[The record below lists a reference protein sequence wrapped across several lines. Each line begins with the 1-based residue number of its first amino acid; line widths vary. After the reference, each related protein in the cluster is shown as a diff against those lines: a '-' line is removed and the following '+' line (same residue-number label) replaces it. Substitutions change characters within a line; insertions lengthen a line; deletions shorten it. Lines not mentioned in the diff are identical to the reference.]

1 MDVFQGFVGWLANK
15 PTPDEICRALV
26 TDYLKIDGA
35 CSARLGRLNKDDS
48 YHYLGQ
54 YGFETNE
61 TGKLIPSQIWR
72 HMTENEIN
80 QIAAGRQPGPWTSKG
95 NQVLVELRARGTIYG
110 WLNLSFSRVI
120 EDEKREDI
128 FHKAQLHAL
137 AISLYLSLTHP
148 QEFSSEKDLGVE
160 KGIPSVDSLTKRQMN
175 ILKGM
180 VDGKTNHELATQLGY
195 SVSTIR
201 HETMR
206 IYQALAVSDR
216 REAAQ
221 RALEYGWV

>member
-1 MDVFQGFVGWLANK
+1 MEALQNFVGWLANR
-15 PTPDEICRALV
+15 PTPDEISRALV
-26 TDYLKIDGA
+26 TDYLKKFGA
-35 CSARLGRLNKDDS
+35 CCVRLGRLNKDDS

-61 TGKLIPSQIWR
+61 TGKLVPGQIWR
-72 HMTENEIN
+72 ENKESEIN
-80 QIAAGRQPGPWTSKG
+80 QIAAGRQPGPWTSKSD
-95 NQVLVELRARGTIYG
+95 QVLVELRARGTVYG
-110 WLNLSFSRVI
+110 WMNVMFSNSLSDEEKPEALYEVKKFS
-120 EDEKREDI
+120 
-128 FHKAQLHAL
+128 FP
-137 AISLYLSLTHP
+137 ISLYLSLTHP
-148 QEFSSEKDLGVE
+148 QEFSSERDLGVE
-160 KGIPSVDSLTKRQMN
+160 KGIASVDSLTKRQMN
-175 ILKGM
+175 VLKGM
-180 VDGKTNHELATQLGY
+180 VEGKTNHDLATQLGY

>member
-1 MDVFQGFVGWLANK
+1 MEIMNGLVSWLANK
-15 PTPDEICRALV
+15 PTADEICRALA
-26 TDYLKIDGA
+26 TDFMKHELV

-48 YHYLGQ
+48 YHILGM
-54 YGFETNE
+54 YGFQDGQ
-61 TGKLIPSQIWR
+61 TGKLIPGHIWR
-72 HMTENEIN
+72 HRTDIEVN
-80 QIAAGRQPGPWTSKG
+80 QIAAGFQPGPWTRD
-95 NQVLVELRARGTIYG
+95 NQQLLIELRSRGTVYG
-110 WLNLSFSRVI
+110 WLHLGFSKPL
-120 EDEKREDI
+120 DEESRE
-128 FHKAQLHAL
+128 KAYANGQLVSL
-137 AISLYLSLTHP
+137 AISLYLSLLHP
-148 QEFSSEKDLGVE
+148 QEFSSEKELGAE
-160 KGIPSVDSLTKRQMN
+160 KGIPSVDSLTKRQLN

-180 VDGKTNHELATQLGY
+180 VDGKTNHDLATQLGY

>member
-1 MDVFQGFVGWLANK
+1 MEIMQGFVGWLANK
-15 PTPDEICRALV
+15 PTPDEICRALI
-26 TDYLKIDGA
+26 TDYLKTHNA
-35 CSARLGRLNKDDS
+35 CCVRLGRLNKDDS

-54 YGFETNE
+54 YGYEKNE
-61 TGKLIPSQIWR
+61 TGKLVPGQVWR
-72 HMTENEIN
+72 HMKDVEVN
-80 QIAAGRQPGPWTSKG
+80 QIAAGHMPGPWLSTHK
-95 NQVLVELRARGTIYG
+95 QVLIELRAKGSTYG
-110 WLNLSFSRVI
+110 WLNVVFSHEKDAKQKKEILEHLNIYALPLSLF
-120 EDEKREDI
+120 
-128 FHKAQLHAL
+128 
-137 AISLYLSLTHP
+137 LSLTHS
-148 QEFSSEKDLGVE
+148 QDFSSEKDLGVE
-160 KGIPSVDSLTKRQMN
+160 KGLPSVDSLTKRQLN

-180 VDGKTNHELATQLGY
+180 VDGKTNHDLATQLGY

>member
-1 MDVFQGFVGWLANK
+1 MEVLQSFVGWLANK
-15 PTPDEICRALV
+15 PTPDEICRAIV
-26 TDYLKIDGA
+26 TDYLKTYGA
-35 CSARLGRLNKDDS
+35 CCARLGRLNKDDS

-54 YGFETNE
+54 YGFDSNE
-61 TGKLIPSQIWR
+61 TGKLVPGMVWR
-72 HMTENEIN
+72 HMTDVEVN
-80 QIAAGRQPGPWTSKG
+80 QIAAGHQPGPWTTK
-95 NQVLVELRARGTIYG
+95 NDQVLIELRARGTIYG
-110 WLNLSFSRVI
+110 WLNIKFAKPLNEEHRHEVF
-120 EDEKREDI
+120 K
-128 FHKAQLHAL
+128 KAELYVL
-137 AISLYLSLTHP
+137 AISLFLSLTHP

-160 KGIPSVDSLTKRQMN
+160 KGIPSVDSLTKRQLN

-180 VDGKTNHELATQLGY
+180 TEGKTNHELATQLGY

>member
-1 MDVFQGFVGWLANK
+1 MEIMQGFVGWLANK
-15 PTPDEICRALV
+15 PTPDEICRALI
-26 TDYLKIDGA
+26 TDYLKPFGA
-35 CSARLGRLNKDDS
+35 CAVRLGRLNKDDS

-61 TGKLIPSQIWR
+61 TGKLVPGQIWR
-72 HMTENEIN
+72 QQVGIEVN
-80 QIAAGRQPGPWTSKG
+80 QIAAGHQPGPWTSTDK
-95 NQVLVELRARGTIYG
+95 QVLIELRAKGSIYG
-110 WLNLSFSRVI
+110 WMNIGFTNPKKA
-120 EDEKREDI
+120 EEKSEI
-128 FHKAQLHAL
+128 VKSCNFYAM

-148 QEFSSEKDLGVE
+148 QDFSSEKDLGAE
-160 KGIPSVDSLTKRQMN
+160 KGLPSVDSLTKRQMN

-180 VDGKTNHELATQLGY
+180 VDGKTNHDLATQLGY

-221 RALEYGWV
+221 RALEYGWI

>member
-1 MDVFQGFVGWLANK
+1 MEIMQSFVGWLANK
-15 PTPDEICRALV
+15 PTADEICRALV
-26 TDYLKIDGA
+26 TDYLKSEGA
-35 CSARLGRLNKDDS
+35 CCARLGRLNKDDS

-54 YGFETNE
+54 YGYESNE
-61 TGKLIPSQIWR
+61 TGKLVPGQIWR
-72 HMTENEIN
+72 EMLHVEVN
-80 QIAAGRQPGPWTSKG
+80 QIAAGRQPGPWTQKG
-95 NQVLVELRARGTIYG
+95 NQVLIELRARGTIYG
-110 WLNLSFSRVI
+110 WLNLTFSHVLK
-120 EDEKREDI
+120 DEEKEHVLQRA
-128 FHKAQLHAL
+128 HLYAL

-148 QEFSSEKDLGVE
+148 QEFSSEKDLGSE

-175 ILKGM
+175 ILRGM

-221 RALEYGWV
+221 RALEFGWI

>member
-1 MDVFQGFVGWLANK
+1 METMQGFVGWLANR

-26 TDYLKIDGA
+26 TDYLKKHGA
-35 CSARLGRLNKDDS
+35 CCARLGRLNKDDS
-48 YHYLGQ
+48 YHYLGE
-54 YGFETNE
+54 YGFELNE
-61 TGKLIPSQIWR
+61 TGKLVPGQIWR
-72 HMTENEIN
+72 HMKDVEIN
-80 QIAAGRQPGPWTSKG
+80 QIAAGHQPGPWTNKD
-95 NQVLVELRARGTIYG
+95 NQVLIELRARGTVYG
-110 WLNLSFSRVI
+110 WLNIMFSRTLN
-120 EDEKREDI
+120 EDEKKSAYKD
-128 FHKAQLHAL
+128 AQWFAL

-148 QEFSSEKDLGVE
+148 QEFSSEKDLGAE

-180 VDGKTNHELATQLGY
+180 VEGKTNHELATQLGY

>member
-1 MDVFQGFVGWLANK
+1 MEIMQGFVGWLANR

-26 TDYLKIDGA
+26 TDYLKKHGA
-35 CSARLGRLNKDDS
+35 CCARLGRLNKDDS
-48 YHYLGQ
+48 YHYLGE
-54 YGFETNE
+54 YGFDLNE
-61 TGKLIPSQIWR
+61 TGKLVPGQVWR
-72 HMTENEIN
+72 LNKDVEVN
-80 QIAAGRQPGPWTSKG
+80 QIAAGHQPGPWTRKG
-95 NQVLVELRARGTIYG
+95 NQVLIELRARGTVYG
-110 WLNLSFSRVI
+110 WMNLMFSKELN
-120 EDEKREDI
+120 EDEKKEALHD
-128 FHKAQLHAL
+128 AQLFAL
-137 AISLYLSLTHP
+137 AASLYLSLTHP

-175 ILKGM
+175 ILRGM
-180 VDGKTNHELATQLGY
+180 VDGKTNHDLATQLGY

-221 RALEYGWV
+221 RALEYGWI

>member
-1 MDVFQGFVGWLANK
+1 MEALQNFVGWLANR
-15 PTPDEICRALV
+15 PTPDEISRALV
-26 TDYLKIDGA
+26 TDYLKKFGA
-35 CSARLGRLNKDDS
+35 CCVRLGRLNKDDS

-61 TGKLIPSQIWR
+61 TGKLVPGQIWR
-72 HMTENEIN
+72 ENKESEIN
-80 QIAAGRQPGPWTSKG
+80 QIAAGRQPGPWTSKS
-95 NQVLVELRARGTIYG
+95 NQVLVELRARGTVYG
-110 WLNLSFSRVI
+110 WMNVMFSNSLSDEEKPEALYEVKKFS
-120 EDEKREDI
+120 
-128 FHKAQLHAL
+128 FP
-137 AISLYLSLTHP
+137 ISLYLSLTHP
-148 QEFSSEKDLGVE
+148 QEFSSERDLGVE
-160 KGIPSVDSLTKRQMN
+160 KGIASVDSLTKRQMN
-175 ILKGM
+175 VLKGM
-180 VDGKTNHELATQLGY
+180 VEGKTNHDLATQLGY

>member
-1 MDVFQGFVGWLANK
+1 MEFMHGFVSWLAHK

-26 TDYLKIDGA
+26 TDFMKKHGA
-35 CSARLGRLNKDDS
+35 CCARVGRLNKDDS

-54 YGFETNE
+54 YGFDVNE
-61 TGKLIPSQIWR
+61 TGKLVPGQIWR
-72 HMTENEIN
+72 ENKEIEVD
-80 QIAAGRQPGPWTSKG
+80 QIAAGHQPGPWTKDKQ
-95 NQVLVELRARGTIYG
+95 QVLLELRGRGTVYG
-110 WLNLSFSRVI
+110 WLNIRFSNPKNDAEQKVAFF
-120 EDEKREDI
+120 DASL
-128 FHKAQLHAL
+128 FAL

-148 QEFSSEKDLGVE
+148 QEFSSEKDLEKE
-160 KGIPSVDSLTKRQMN
+160 KGIPSVDSLTKRQLN
-175 ILKGM
+175 ILRGM
-180 VDGKTNHELATQLGY
+180 VDGKTNHDLATQLGY

-221 RALEYGWV
+221 RALEYGWI

>member
-1 MDVFQGFVGWLANK
+1 METMQGFVGWLANR

-26 TDYLKIDGA
+26 TDYLKKFGG

-54 YGFETNE
+54 YGFDTNE
-61 TGKLIPSQIWR
+61 TGKLVPGQIWR
-72 HMTENEIN
+72 EMKDVEIN
-80 QIAAGRQPGPWTSKG
+80 QIAAGRQPGPWTSKS
-95 NQVLVELRARGTIYG
+95 NQVLVELRARGTVYG
-110 WLNLSFSRVI
+110 WMNVIFSKPLNDADKAEALIEVQKFSFP
-120 EDEKREDI
+120 
-128 FHKAQLHAL
+128 
-137 AISLYLSLTHP
+137 ISLYLSLTHP
-148 QEFSSEKDLGVE
+148 QELSSERDLGVE
-160 KGIPSVDSLTKRQMN
+160 KGIASVDSLTKRQMN

-180 VDGKTNHELATQLGY
+180 VEGKTNHDLATQLGY

>member
-1 MDVFQGFVGWLANK
+1 MEAMQSFVGWLANR
-15 PTPDEICRALV
+15 PTPDEICRALI
-26 TDYLKIDGA
+26 TDYLKPYGA
-35 CSARLGRLNKDDS
+35 CCARLGRLNKDDS

-54 YGFETNE
+54 YGFDSNE
-61 TGKLIPSQIWR
+61 TGKLVPGQIWR
-72 HMTENEIN
+72 LQKDIEVN
-80 QIAAGRQPGPWTSKG
+80 QIAAGHQPGPWTSSSK
-95 NQVLVELRARGTIYG
+95 QLLVELRAKGSTYG
-110 WLNLSFSRVI
+110 WLNVI
-120 EDEKREDI
+120 FTNEKTSEEKKLI
-128 FHKAQLHAL
+128 VEVLENYAL
-137 AISLYLSLTHP
+137 PISLFLSLTHG
-148 QEFSSEKDLGVE
+148 QDFSSEKDLGIE
-160 KGIPSVDSLTKRQMN
+160 KGLPSVDALTKRQLN

-180 VDGKTNHELATQLGY
+180 VDGKTNHDLATQLGY

>member
-1 MDVFQGFVGWLANK
+1 MEAMQSFVGWLANR
-15 PTPDEICRALV
+15 PTPDEICRALI
-26 TDYLKIDGA
+26 TDYLKPYGA
-35 CSARLGRLNKDDS
+35 CCARLGRLNKDDS

-54 YGFETNE
+54 YGFDSNE
-61 TGKLIPSQIWR
+61 TGKLVPGQIWR
-72 HMTENEIN
+72 LQKDIEVN
-80 QIAAGRQPGPWTSKG
+80 QIAAGHQPGPWTSSSK
-95 NQVLVELRARGTIYG
+95 QLLVELRAKGSTYG
-110 WLNLSFSRVI
+110 WLNVI
-120 EDEKREDI
+120 FTNEKTSEEKKLI
-128 FHKAQLHAL
+128 VEVLETYAL
-137 AISLYLSLTHP
+137 PISLFLSLTHG
-148 QEFSSEKDLGVE
+148 QDFSSEKDLGIE
-160 KGIPSVDSLTKRQMN
+160 KGLPSVDALTKRQLN

-180 VDGKTNHELATQLGY
+180 VDGKTNHDLATQLGY

>member
-1 MDVFQGFVGWLANK
+1 MEAMQSFVGWLANR
-15 PTPDEICRALV
+15 PTPDEICRALI
-26 TDYLKIDGA
+26 TDYLKPYGA
-35 CSARLGRLNKDDS
+35 CCARLGRLNKDDS

-54 YGFETNE
+54 YGFDTNE
-61 TGKLIPSQIWR
+61 TGKLVPGQFWR
-72 HMTENEIN
+72 HMKDIEVN
-80 QIAAGRQPGPWTSKG
+80 QIAAGHQPGPWTSTNK
-95 NQVLVELRARGTIYG
+95 QLLVELRAKGSTYG
-110 WLNLSFSRVI
+110 WMNVI
-120 EDEKREDI
+120 FTNEKTPEEKKLI
-128 FHKAQLHAL
+128 VEVLENYAL
-137 AISLYLSLTHP
+137 PISLFLSLTHG
-148 QEFSSEKDLGVE
+148 QDFSSEKDLGIE
-160 KGIPSVDSLTKRQMN
+160 KGLPSVDALTKRQLN

-180 VDGKTNHELATQLGY
+180 VDGKTNHDLATQLGY

>member
-1 MDVFQGFVGWLANK
+1 MEIMQGFVGWLANK
-15 PTPDEICRALV
+15 PTADEICRALV
-26 TDYLKIDGA
+26 NDYMKSHGA
-35 CSARLGRLNKDDS
+35 CCARLGRLNKDDS

-54 YGFETNE
+54 YGFDVNE
-61 TGKLIPSQIWR
+61 TGKLVPGLVWR
-72 HMTENEIN
+72 NRENIEVN
-80 QIAAGRQPGPWTSKG
+80 QIAAGNKPGPWLSTNK
-95 NQVLVELRARGTIYG
+95 QVLVELRARGTVYG
-110 WLNLSFSRVI
+110 WLNLMFSR
-120 EDEKREDI
+120 ELDE
-128 FHKAQLHAL
+128 AQKKSALFDASLFAL

-148 QEFSSEKDLGVE
+148 QDFSSEKELGIE
-160 KGIPSVDSLTKRQMN
+160 KGIPSVDSLTKRQLN

-180 VDGKTNHELATQLGY
+180 VDGKTNHDLATQLGY

-221 RALEYGWV
+221 RALEYGWI

>member
-1 MDVFQGFVGWLANK
+1 MEVMQGFVGWLANK
-15 PTPDEICRALV
+15 PTPDEISRALI
-26 TDYLKIDGA
+26 TDYLKPFGA
-35 CSARLGRLNKDDS
+35 CAVRLGRLNKDDS

-54 YGFETNE
+54 YGFENNE
-61 TGKLIPSQIWR
+61 TGKLVPGQIWR
-72 HMTENEIN
+72 QKVGIEVN
-80 QIAAGRQPGPWTSKG
+80 QIAAGHQPGPWTSTDK
-95 NQVLVELRARGTIYG
+95 QVLIELRAKGSIYG
-110 WLNLSFSRVI
+110 WMNISFTNPKKA
-120 EDEKREDI
+120 EEKCEI
-128 FHKAQLHAL
+128 VKSCNFYSM

-148 QEFSSEKDLGVE
+148 QDFSSEKDLGIE
-160 KGIPSVDSLTKRQMN
+160 KGLPSVDSLTKRQMN

-180 VDGKTNHELATQLGY
+180 VDGKTNHDLATQLGY

-221 RALEYGWV
+221 RALEYGWI

>member
-1 MDVFQGFVGWLANK
+1 MEIMQSFVGWLANK

-26 TDYLKIDGA
+26 TDYLKSHHA
-35 CSARLGRLNKDDS
+35 CSVRLGRLNKDDS

-61 TGKLIPSQIWR
+61 TGKLVPGQVWR
-72 HMTENEIN
+72 HNKDIEVN
-80 QIAAGRQPGPWTSKG
+80 QIAAGHMPGPWLSTHK
-95 NQVLVELRARGTIYG
+95 QVLVELRAKGSIYG
-110 WLNLSFSRVI
+110 WMNVSFSY
-120 EDEKREDI
+120 EKDDEQKKEI
-128 FHKAQLHAL
+128 KKMLGSFSFP
-137 AISLYLSLTHP
+137 ISLYLSLTHP
-148 QEFSSEKDLGVE
+148 QEFSSEKDLSHE
-160 KGIPSVDSLTKRQMN
+160 KGLPSVDSLTKRQLN
-175 ILKGM
+175 ILRGM
-180 VDGKTNHELATQLGY
+180 VDGKTNHDLATQLGY

>member
-1 MDVFQGFVGWLANK
+1 MEFMQGFVSWLANR

-26 TDYLKIDGA
+26 TDYLKSHGA
-35 CSARLGRLNKDDS
+35 CCSRLGRLNKDDS

-54 YGFETNE
+54 YGFEINE
-61 TGKLIPSQIWR
+61 TGKLVPGQVWR
-72 HMTENEIN
+72 RSPDIEIN
-80 QIAAGRQPGPWTSKG
+80 QIAAGHKPGPWVEKG
-95 NQVLVELRARGTIYG
+95 NQVLIELRAKGSVYG
-110 WLNLSFSRVI
+110 WMNIMFTHEKSD
-120 EDEKREDI
+120 EEKREI
-128 FHKAQLHAL
+128 FRELNIFAL

-148 QEFSSEKDLGVE
+148 QDFSSEKELGAE
-160 KGIPSVDSLTKRQMN
+160 KGLPSVDSLTKRQMN
-175 ILKGM
+175 ILRGM
-180 VDGKTNHELATQLGY
+180 VDGKTNHDLASQLGY

>member
-1 MDVFQGFVGWLANK
+1 MEAMQSFVGWLANR
-15 PTPDEICRALV
+15 PTPDEICRALI
-26 TDYLKIDGA
+26 TDYLKPYGA
-35 CSARLGRLNKDDS
+35 CCARLGRLNKDDS

-54 YGFETNE
+54 YGFDTNE
-61 TGKLIPSQIWR
+61 TGKLVPGQFWR
-72 HMTENEIN
+72 HMKDIEVN
-80 QIAAGRQPGPWTSKG
+80 QIAAGHQPGPWTSTNK
-95 NQVLVELRARGTIYG
+95 QLLVELRAKGSTYG
-110 WLNLSFSRVI
+110 WMNVI
-120 EDEKREDI
+120 FTNEKTPEEKKLI
-128 FHKAQLHAL
+128 VEVLENYAL
-137 AISLYLSLTHP
+137 PISLFLSLTHG
-148 QEFSSEKDLGVE
+148 QDLSSEKDLGIE
-160 KGIPSVDSLTKRQMN
+160 KGLPSVDALTKRQLN

-180 VDGKTNHELATQLGY
+180 VDGKTNHDLATQLGY

>member
-1 MDVFQGFVGWLANK
+1 MEIMQGFVSWLANR

-26 TDYLKIDGA
+26 TDYLKSHGA
-35 CSARLGRLNKDDS
+35 CCLRLGRLNKDDS

-54 YGFETNE
+54 YGFDLNE
-61 TGKLIPSQIWR
+61 TGKLVPGQIWR
-72 HMTENEIN
+72 QKKEFEIHE
-80 QIAAGRQPGPWTSKG
+80 IAAGFLPGPWTSTDK
-95 NQVLVELRARGTIYG
+95 QVLIELRAKGSTYG
-110 WLNLSFSRVI
+110 WMNVIFTNPKSAEEKKNIVKDLEIFS
-120 EDEKREDI
+120 
-128 FHKAQLHAL
+128 LAL
-137 AISLYLSLTHP
+137 SLYLSLTHP
-148 QEFSSEKDLGVE
+148 QDFSTEKDLGVE
-160 KGIPSVDSLTKRQMN
+160 KGLPSVDSLTKRQLN

-180 VDGKTNHELATQLGY
+180 VDGKTNHDLATQLGY

-221 RALEYGWV
+221 RALEYGWI

>member
-1 MDVFQGFVGWLANK
+1 MEIMQGFVSWLANR
-15 PTPDEICRALV
+15 PTPDEICRALI
-26 TDYLKIDGA
+26 TDYLKPHGA
-35 CSARLGRLNKDDS
+35 CCVRIGRLNKDDS

-54 YGFETNE
+54 YGFDLNE
-61 TGKLIPSQIWR
+61 TGKLVPGLIWR
-72 HMTENEIN
+72 HQKEIEVN
-80 QIAAGRQPGPWTSKG
+80 QIAAGHQPGPWTHD
-95 NQVLVELRARGTIYG
+95 NQQVLIEIRARGTIYG
-110 WLNLSFSRVI
+110 WLNMRFSKPLDESARESAL
-120 EDEKREDI
+120 ED
-128 FHKAQLHAL
+128 AQLYSL

-148 QEFSSEKDLGVE
+148 QDFSSEKELGSE
-160 KGIPSVDSLTKRQMN
+160 KGIPSVDSLTKRQLN

-180 VDGKTNHELATQLGY
+180 VDGKTNHDLATQLGY

>member
-1 MDVFQGFVGWLANK
+1 MKFMQGFVSWLAHK

-26 TDYLKIDGA
+26 TDFMKNHGA

-54 YGFETNE
+54 YGFDLNE
-61 TGKLIPSQIWR
+61 TGKLVPGQVWR
-72 HMTENEIN
+72 ALDIEIN
-80 QIAAGRQPGPWTSKG
+80 QIAAGHQPGPWTNNKQ
-95 NQVLVELRARGTIYG
+95 QVLIELRARGTVYG
-110 WLNLSFSRVI
+110 WLNLMFSSPKNDA
-120 EDEKREDI
+120 EQ
-128 FHKAQLHAL
+128 KAALDDAAPLAL

-148 QEFSSEKDLGVE
+148 QEFSSEKDLASE
-160 KGIPSVDSLTKRQMN
+160 KGIPSVDSLTKRQMS

-180 VDGKTNHELATQLGY
+180 VDGKTNHDLSTQLGY

-221 RALEYGWV
+221 RALEYGWI

>member
-1 MDVFQGFVGWLANK
+1 MEFMHGFVSWLAHK

-26 TDYLKIDGA
+26 TDLMKKHGA
-35 CSARLGRLNKDDS
+35 CCSRLGRLNKDDS

-54 YGFETNE
+54 YGFDLNE
-61 TGKLIPSQIWR
+61 TGKLVPGLVWR
-72 HMTENEIN
+72 QRDIEVN
-80 QIAAGRQPGPWTSKG
+80 QIAAGHQPGPWTQSKR
-95 NQVLVELRARGTIYG
+95 QVLIELRARGTVYG
-110 WLNLSFSRVI
+110 WLNLMFSTPKN
-120 EDEKREDI
+120 EAEQ
-128 FHKAQLHAL
+128 KAAHYEATLYAL

-148 QEFSSEKDLGVE
+148 QEFSSEKDLGSE
-160 KGIPSVDSLTKRQMN
+160 KGIPSVDSLTKRQLN

-180 VDGKTNHELATQLGY
+180 VDGKTNHDLATQLGY

-221 RALEYGWV
+221 RALEYGWI

>member
-1 MDVFQGFVGWLANK
+1 MEAMQGFAGWLANR

-26 TDYLKIDGA
+26 TDYLKYRGA
-35 CSARLGRLNKDDS
+35 SCVRLGRLNKDDS

-54 YGFETNE
+54 YGFDTNE
-61 TGKLIPSQIWR
+61 TGKLVPGQIWR
-72 HMTENEIN
+72 DNKDLEVN
-80 QIAAGRQPGPWTSKG
+80 QIAAGRQPGPWTQSG

-110 WLNLSFSRVI
+110 WMNIIFSKTLND
-120 EDEKREDI
+120 DEKKSVLSELQE
-128 FHKAQLHAL
+128 FSSL
-137 AISLYLSLTHP
+137 ISLYLSLIHP
-148 QEFSSEKDLGVE
+148 QEFSSERELGTE
-160 KGIPSVDSLTKRQMN
+160 KGIASVDSLTKRQMN

-180 VDGKTNHELATQLGY
+180 VDGKTNHDLATQLGY

-221 RALEYGWV
+221 KALEYGWV

>member
-1 MDVFQGFVGWLANK
+1 MEAMQSFVGWLANR
-15 PTPDEICRALV
+15 PTPDEICRALI
-26 TDYLKIDGA
+26 TDYLKPYGA
-35 CSARLGRLNKDDS
+35 CCARLGRLNKDDS

-54 YGFETNE
+54 YGFDSNE
-61 TGKLIPSQIWR
+61 TGKLVPGQIWR
-72 HMTENEIN
+72 LQKNIEVN
-80 QIAAGRQPGPWTSKG
+80 QIAAGHQPGPWTSTNK
-95 NQVLVELRARGTIYG
+95 QLLVELRAKGSTYG
-110 WLNLSFSRVI
+110 WLNVI
-120 EDEKREDI
+120 FTNEKTSEEKKLI
-128 FHKAQLHAL
+128 VEVLENYAL
-137 AISLYLSLTHP
+137 PISLFLSLTHG
-148 QEFSSEKDLGVE
+148 QDFSSEKDLGIE
-160 KGIPSVDSLTKRQMN
+160 KGLPSVDALTKRQLN

-180 VDGKTNHELATQLGY
+180 VDGKTNHDLATQLGY

>member
-1 MDVFQGFVGWLANK
+1 MEIMQGFVGWLANK

-26 TDYLKIDGA
+26 NDFLKTHGA
-35 CSARLGRLNKDDS
+35 CCARLGRLNKDDS

-54 YGFETNE
+54 YGYDLNE
-61 TGKLIPSQIWR
+61 TGKLVPGLVWR
-72 HMTENEIN
+72 NREDIEVN
-80 QIAAGRQPGPWTSKG
+80 QIAAGNKPGPWLST
-95 NQVLVELRARGTIYG
+95 NRQVLVELRARGTIYG
-110 WLNLSFSRVI
+110 WLNMMFSK
-120 EDEKREDI
+120 ELDE
-128 FHKAQLHAL
+128 AQKKSALFDASLFAL

-148 QEFSSEKDLGVE
+148 QDFSSEKELGTE
-160 KGIPSVDSLTKRQMN
+160 KGIPSVDALTKRQLN

-180 VDGKTNHELATQLGY
+180 VDGKTNHDLATQLGY